1 MRVAVLGSNSFAGGD
16 FVDLLLETGGSD
28 VLGISRSAEKPT
40 ALRPYA
46 RRARDRFAF
55 EKLDLNRDLEKTRAA
70 LDAFEPDYVVNFAAQ
85 GDDAASWTHPQDF
98 FVTNCVASAG
108 LIDHLKDRNYLRRYL
123 QVSSSSVYGSLPST
137 STEDAPLAPRSPYAA
152 SKAAAD
158 LLLLAYHASFGFPAQ
173 IVRPPNLYGPYQ
185 DLFRIVPKSIVT
197 LKKGGSIELHGGGE
211 AVRFYLHVRD
221 ASRAILAAL
230 ELGGAGEIY
239 NVSPDEGNRIR
250 DIVAI
255 VCELLGKD
263 FDSSTQ
269 VVADRRD
276 QQSGLNLDS
285 TKIRRELG
293 WSPQIS
299 LRAGIESVRDWIE
312 REWDAL
318 AQQPLTYEH
327 KR

>member
-16 FVDLLLETGGSD
+16 FVDLLLEFGAYD
-28 VLGISRSAEKPT
+28 VLGISRSPERAR
-40 ALRPYA
+40 AFRPYGE
-46 RRARDRFAF
+46 RPRARFTFRQ
-55 EKLDLNRDLEKTRAA
+55 LDLNRNSGEIRSE

-137 STEDAPLAPRSPYAA
+137 STEEAPLAPRSPYAA

-221 ASRAILAAL
+221 ASRAILAIL
-230 ELGGAGEIY
+230 ERGNPGEIY

-255 VCELLGKD
+255 VCDLLAKD
-263 FDSSTQ
+263 FDSSTRD
-269 VVADRRD
+269 VADRRD
-276 QQSGLNLDS
+276 QQSGLSLDS
-285 TKIRRELG
+285 NKIRRELD
-293 WSPQIS
+293 WSPVIS
-299 LRAGIESVRDWIE
+299 LRAGIEGVRDWIE
-312 REWDAL
+312 RNWDDL
-318 AQQPLTYEH
+318 VEQPLVYIH
-327 KR
+327 RF